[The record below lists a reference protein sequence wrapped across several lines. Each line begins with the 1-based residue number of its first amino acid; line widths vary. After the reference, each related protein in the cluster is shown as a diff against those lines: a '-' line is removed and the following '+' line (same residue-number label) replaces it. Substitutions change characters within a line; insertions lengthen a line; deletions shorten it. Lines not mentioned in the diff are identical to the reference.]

1 MRGTSSSSL
10 PRCRR
15 RPSITLST
23 PREPTACACSARGI
37 RTRAVKDDTRQE
49 VRAKEELIKKL
60 SADAQKLQN
69 EIDVQEQDLQYL
81 QKLEGFTGATLT
93 GLTKQGRLDSEAI
106 LSLSKFIMESRGAKS
121 TSETDLR
128 QRLQANTEAAE
139 FARKQLAELS
149 AGPGRIER
157 DAVIVVSKSRP
168 AAGTVRLGYLVSA
181 ATWSPQ
187 YRLRGGADNAPV
199 RLEYL
204 AAVVQQTGEDWPAVR
219 VTLSTARPSLD
230 AAPPELLP
238 LTMAIADR
246 GDSGPLEAKDD
257 RSQKIAAELGKL
269 IDMQFPTKL
278 RSKT

>member
-1 MRGTSSSSL
+1 M
-10 PRCRR
+10 
-15 RPSITLST
+15 
-23 PREPTACACSARGI
+23 
-37 RTRAVKDDTRQE
+37 
-49 VRAKEELIKKL
+49 RAKEELIKKL
-60 SADAQKLQN
+60 SADAEKLKN
-69 EIDVQEQDLQYL
+69 EIAVQEQDLQYL
-81 QKLEGFTGATLT
+81 QKLEGFTGTMLT
-93 GLTKQGRLDSEAI
+93 GLTRQGRLDSEAI
-106 LSLSKFIMESRGAKS
+106 LSLSKFIMDRRAAKA

-128 QRLQANTEAAE
+128 QRLLANTEAAE

-219 VTLSTARPSLD
+219 ATLSTARPSLD
-230 AAPPELLP
+230 AAPPDFLP
-238 LTMAIADR
+238 LTMAIASPMPPIPVRSRVRMTDR
-246 GDSGPLEAKDD
+246 R
-257 RSQKIAAELGKL
+257 RSRPSWA
-269 IDMQFPTKL
+269 
-278 RSKT
+278 S